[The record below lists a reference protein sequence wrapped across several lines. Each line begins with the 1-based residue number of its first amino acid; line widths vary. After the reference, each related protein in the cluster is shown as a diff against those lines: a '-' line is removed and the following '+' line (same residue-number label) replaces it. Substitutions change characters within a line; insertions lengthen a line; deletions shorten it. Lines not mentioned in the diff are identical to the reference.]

1 MKPFPDDIMVRPGP
15 LALALALLAP
25 AGAAI
30 RPPAPKVAPDRAL
43 QRELDAAVRG
53 FRGEVGV
60 YVRNLRT
67 GRTASVLADSLFPT
81 ASMIKLPILVAT
93 FDAAARG
100 ALDLHMPLLFRDSLR
115 YDDGDILG
123 SFRDSTPIAPTK
135 LVMLM
140 LTMSD
145 NTASLWLQQ
154 LAGTGTAINGW
165 LAEHGFEHTRVN
177 SRTPGREADRAA
189 YGWGQTTPREIAELL
204 AMIRERK
211 AVSPGASEEMYRA
224 LTRSYWNGE
233 ALSQIP
239 PWVQAASKQ
248 GMVNHSRSEVV
259 LVNAPSG
266 DYVFSV
272 ITKNMADSSWSEG
285 NEGFALIRKVS
296 AIVWHHFEPRHPWSP
311 DPGASAF
318 KPTEE

>member
-1 MKPFPDDIMVRPGP
+1 VH
-15 LALALALLAP
+15 
-25 AGAAI
+25 
-30 RPPAPKVAPDRAL
+30 
-43 QRELDAAVRG
+43 G
-53 FRGEVGV
+53 FRGEVGI

-67 GRTASVLADSLFPT
+67 GRTAAVMADSLFPT

-93 FDAAARG
+93 YDAAARG
-100 ALDLHMPLLFRDSLR
+100 ALDLHAPLLFRDSLR

-123 SFRDSTPIAPTK
+123 SFRDSTPIEPTK

-145 NTASLWLQQ
+145 NTASLWLQR

-165 LAEHGFEHTRVN
+165 LGEHGFERTRVN

-224 LTRSYWNGE
+224 LTRSYWNAE

-272 ITKNMADSSWSEG
+272 ITKNMADSSWSED

-311 DPGASAF
+311 DPGARAF

>member
-1 MKPFPDDIMVRPGP
+1 MKPSPDDIMVRPGP

-25 AGAAI
+25 AGADP
-30 RPPAPKVAPDRAL
+30 RPPAPREAPDRAL

-53 FRGEVGV
+53 FHGAVGV

-67 GRTASVLADSLFPT
+67 GRTASVMADSLFPT

-93 FDAAARG
+93 YDAAARG
-100 ALDLHMPLLFRDSLR
+100 ALDLHAPLLFRDSLR
-115 YDDGDILG
+115 YDAGDILG

-145 NTASLWLQQ
+145 NSASLWLQQ

-177 SRTPGREADRAA
+177 SRTPGRESDRAA

-272 ITKNMADSSWSEG
+272 ITKNMADSSWSED
-285 NEGFALIRKVS
+285 NEGFALIREVS